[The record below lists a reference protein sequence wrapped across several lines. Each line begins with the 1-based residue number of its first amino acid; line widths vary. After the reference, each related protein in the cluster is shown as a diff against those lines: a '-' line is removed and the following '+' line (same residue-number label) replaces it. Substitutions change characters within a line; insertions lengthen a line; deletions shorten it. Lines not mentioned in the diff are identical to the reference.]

1 MSSGLVAGG
10 EDAGAFER
18 DIDAEFL
25 VRQRCRIANG
35 RHLDR
40 LAAANDD
47 RVAFDLYVGRELA
60 VDRIVAK
67 QMGVGFNRA
76 EVVDG
81 NNFDIGTA
89 GFDDGAQDVAADA
102 AEAVNGNF
110 YSHLQSPE
118 QDMCLV
124 FAEM

>member
-1 MSSGLVAGG
+1 M
-10 EDAGAFER
+10 
-18 DIDAEFL
+18 
-25 VRQRCRIANG
+25 
-35 RHLDR
+35 
-40 LAAANDD
+40 
-47 RVAFDLYVGRELA
+47 
-60 VDRIVAK
+60 DRIVAQ